1 MSANCSLPRRVLPRR
16 GERDRTLGVIAL
28 FAGVTSIAS
37 LVVRGGTNMTRI
49 GRKIIITGIWALHL
63 TGVVQVRATPRVT
76 GRTGTLEP
84 WTSANVGYLPPAG
97 PLRWRAQTGIIVL
110 ALVLTACGSSTSSKT
125 TATATWGSVT
135 TASPVDTASP
145 AAPASPIAPPS
156 PIDVWCAGTGGTG
169 LQAVSTDLDQIQ
181 TDSGNDDLPAIES
194 DGTQLFNDAQT
205 AGHDLPPGSKKV
217 KLYYG
222 LFMGWMMIAGY
233 KMSTG
238 DVTDAN
244 SDISRA
250 LQFHSTVKT
259 ISGDCN
265 D

>member
-1 MSANCSLPRRVLPRR
+1 M
-16 GERDRTLGVIAL
+16 
-28 FAGVTSIAS
+28 
-37 LVVRGGTNMTRI
+37 
-49 GRKIIITGIWALHL
+49 
-63 TGVVQVRATPRVT
+63 
-76 GRTGTLEP
+76 
-84 WTSANVGYLPPAG
+84 
-97 PLRWRAQTGIIVL
+97 
-110 ALVLTACGSSTSSKT
+110 
-125 TATATWGSVT
+125 
-135 TASPVDTASP
+135 
-145 AAPASPIAPPS
+145 
-156 PIDVWCAGTGGTG
+156 
-169 LQAVSTDLDQIQ
+169 QAVSTDLDQIQ